1 MSEGKYDDAAGMD
14 WDDVTCSICAQVFV
28 SPRVFPGCGHSI
40 CQSCAM
46 NCDEEATDA
55 PNAHTAKTFSCPFCR
70 ATTIVPWYAR
80 AINRDLEKLA
90 SKHPSYDKR
99 KREMPDPEMN
109 VEDISTTGNLAE
121 ECREARVR
129 IAAMAY
135 GQILP
140 QVVAA
145 ARNGQSYLIIK
156 EPNLI
161 RDAELVLDLLSLL
174 LFKKGCFK
182 ITVNPGYKE
191 LTITILRTAFSVR
204 KSYVNSAYEDGG
216 ASTDGEGARRRPGS
230 SLSARIPSTSAAVS
244 SVMSSVMSSVV
255 SSAEAS
261 SSVSDAILNDSLDRL
276 DRLDDMEFRAGLSI
290 DALRRP
296 SPTDSESFSN
306 VLNRIRAR
314 DSLPPLRLPELGGR
328 M

>member
-1 MSEGKYDDAAGMD
+1 MSEGKYDHDIAAGRD

-28 SPRVFPGCGHSI
+28 SPRVFPGCGHSM

-90 SKHPSYDKR
+90 RKHPGYDKR
-99 KREMPDPEMN
+99 KREMPDPDMD
-109 VEDISTTGNLAE
+109 VEDISSTGNLAD

-129 IAAMAY
+129 IAAMVY

-145 ARNGQSYLIIK
+145 ARKGQSYVVIK

-161 RDAELVLDLLSLL
+161 RDAEIVLDLLSIL
-174 LFKKGCFK
+174 LFKNGCFK

-191 LTITILRTAFSVR
+191 LTITILRTAFSIR
-204 KSYVNSAYEDGG
+204 KSYVNQTYEDGG

-230 SLSARIPSTSAAVS
+230 SLSARVPSTSA
-244 SVMSSVMSSVV
+244 V
-255 SSAEAS
+255 SSAGAS
-261 SSVSDAILNDSLDRL
+261 DTFLTDSLDRV
-276 DRLDDMEFRAGLSI
+276 DDTEFRTGLSI
-290 DALRRP
+290 DSLLRQRA
-296 SPTDSESFSN
+296 SADSDTFTS
-306 VLNRIRAR
+306 VLNRIRAQ

-328 M
+328 A